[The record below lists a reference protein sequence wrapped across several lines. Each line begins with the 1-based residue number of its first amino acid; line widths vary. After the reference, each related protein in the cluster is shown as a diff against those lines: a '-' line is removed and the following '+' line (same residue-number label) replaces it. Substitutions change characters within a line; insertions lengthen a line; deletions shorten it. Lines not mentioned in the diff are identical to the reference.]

1 MEWAKARARA
11 ARWREQVRLVH
22 EEMRRVLEATR
33 YEASRWN
40 LLRSQRQT
48 QISFTASVDDELD
61 EGLKAYADEH
71 TAMEGTRALSFELKW
86 AAVRARAEQ
95 AIRHG
100 IAVAANSTSLPE
112 EVVHIE
118 VNVDEADEAEDD

>member
-1 MEWAKARARA
+1 MLFRS
-11 ARWREQVRLVH
+11 
-22 EEMRRVLEATR
+22 MRRVLEATQ

-48 QISFTASVDDELD
+48 QISLTVPVDAELD

-71 TAMEGTRALSFELKW
+71 VAMEDARILNFELKW

-100 IAVAANSTSLPE
+100 IAAAANGTSLPE

-118 VNVDEADEAEDD
+118 VDVDEVDEAEGD